1 MSLRAWREGAY
12 GQSNSSLPCSYVQEA
27 DKDRKTL
34 RVGGNKRVSA
44 PGPPTSEQ
52 VGEVTSRT
60 AIMIPIRLQP
70 EPDHIEPSGL
80 WPSACRRTRPPSVL
94 ALRLRVSAF
103 RPQRRTSRFRFTDL
117 VVGHVVAGHHYVPP
131 RQPKIGRPLFYL
143 RSTRRHSRRPRYG
156 AAQKLTALSAQT
168 SGDDRMMKKPIG
180 TVEVATRIPH
190 PPGTG

>member
-12 GQSNSSLPCSYVQEA
+12 GQSNSSLPCSHVRKA
-27 DKDRKTL
+27 KPKDSSR
-34 RVGGNKRVSA
+34 RRQQA
-44 PGPPTSEQ
+44 RQRAGPTTSEQ

-131 RQPKIGRPLFYL
+131 RQPKICRPLFYL